1 MSEMT
6 FTVRDA
12 NRAVHSRQH
21 GSFLEL
27 LVAALGAE
35 PETIEELDAALMQFV
50 APGELR
56 PLARWPAGLCDEPYD
71 AGICIVDLA
80 ARLVMTQSTYAAAS
94 PSGEVPFAPRGPM
107 EATWLPYHVSADWL
121 FIGQVDAWE
130 GTAESRRHTAS
141 RRPGWMPGRCSTAG
155 SLISSLPSAL
165 RRGAA
170 GGGQPLDAAA
180 GLVAC
185 RRCRN
190 VPRPASPCPRA
201 TPWPRSM
208 PAG

>member
-21 GSFLEL
+21 GSFLKL
-27 LVAALGAE
+27 LVAALSAE

-56 PLARWPAGLCDEPYD
+56 PLAQWPAGLCDEPYD

-94 PSGEVPFAPRGPM
+94 PSGEVPFRASGPRKPRGSPIM
-107 EATWLPYHVSADWL
+107 SPP
-121 FIGQVDAWE
+121 IGCSSVRSTPGRARPNR
-130 GTAESRRHTAS
+130 GGSRAS
-141 RRPGWMPGRCSTAG
+141 RRPGWMPGRCSTASG
-155 SLISSLPSAL
+155 
-165 RRGAA
+165 
-170 GGGQPLDAAA
+170 
-180 GLVAC
+180 
-185 RRCRN
+185 
-190 VPRPASPCPRA
+190 
-201 TPWPRSM
+201 
-208 PAG
+208 